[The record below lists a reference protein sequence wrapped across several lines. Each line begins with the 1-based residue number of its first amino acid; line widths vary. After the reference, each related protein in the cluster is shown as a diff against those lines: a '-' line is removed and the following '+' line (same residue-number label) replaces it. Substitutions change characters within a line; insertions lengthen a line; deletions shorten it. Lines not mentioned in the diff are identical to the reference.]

1 MSAMSSDKTVL
12 EWRYEPPTYFEAPVS
27 RRSRDYDLAISDGV
41 AMATLCCPKDP
52 VPEPLRQEI
61 ESRIHNELLA
71 RQLLIHQK
79 YTLHIPT
86 IRQERSDG
94 SRGVT
99 VMMQGVACIAAVGTP
114 DIVVKDAQ
122 GRITK
127 DTKAERIAED
137 KKFIEAIAGAAQKH
151 PLVTQLLESYR
162 AAVDDPKNEFL
173 HLYEIRDALV
183 LHFGTRTEAW
193 TRLGVSQG
201 DWKRF
206 ETLTN
211 VEPVH
216 QSRHRGKLHGQ
227 LRAATPSE
235 LKEARGL
242 ARKLIESFARAVK

>member
-1 MSAMSSDKTVL
+1 MTAMSSDKTIL

-94 SRGVT
+94 SSGVT
-99 VMMQGVACIAAVGTP
+99 VMMQGVACIAAVGTV

-127 DTKAERIAED
+127 DTKAERIAEHH
-137 KKFIEAIAGAAQKH
+137 KFIEAIADPAQKH
-151 PLVTQLLESYR
+151 PPVRRLLLSYR
-162 AAVDDPKNEFL
+162 AAVEDPNDEFV
-173 HLYEIRDALV
+173 HLEEIREALKNHYGSV
-183 LHFGTRTEAW
+183 KKATRQ
-193 TRLGVSQG
+193 LGVS
-201 DWKRF
+201 DTKWRRF
-206 ETLTN
+206 GNLTN
-211 VEPVH
+211 GPYL
-216 QSRHRGKLHGQ
+216 QGRHRGLHNTKC
-227 LRAATPSE
+227 RPATLEE
-235 LKEARGL
+235 LKEARCI
-242 ARKLIESFARAVK
+242 ASELIENFARTVK